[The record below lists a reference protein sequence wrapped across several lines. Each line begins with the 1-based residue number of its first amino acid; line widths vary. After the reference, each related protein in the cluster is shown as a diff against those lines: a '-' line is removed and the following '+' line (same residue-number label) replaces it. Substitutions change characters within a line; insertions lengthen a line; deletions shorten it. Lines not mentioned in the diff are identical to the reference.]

1 MKEKVFL
8 NSYKEETHYLEWT
21 IEDAKASVVISH
33 GMAEHPER
41 YDDFAKYL
49 NKNGFNA
56 YAIYHIGHGKF
67 AEIKGHMPEGGFD
80 KCVSNLNDLVE
91 FVKKETKKEAF
102 LLGHSMGSF
111 LSQLYVERYHNIKG
125 LILSGSS
132 AATPLMKI
140 GKAVASLVCGLAKD
154 KTAPSP
160 FMNSMSFGSY
170 NKAFAPNRT
179 EYDWLN
185 RDEKEVDKYVADPLC
200 GFICSKSFFK
210 GMCTGLATMGK
221 KENIEKVSKDL
232 SILIHG
238 GSMDPVSDQAKG
250 LYALEKQ
257 YKDFGLKDISL
268 FVYDGARHEIYNEI
282 NKAEVYKNSL
292 DFFNKHLK

>member
-1 MKEKVFL
+1 MKENKFSNKLGKTV
-8 NSYKEETHYLEWT
+8 NYLEWT
-21 IEDAKASVVISH
+21 IDSPKACVVISH

-41 YDDFAKYL
+41 YDDVAKFF
-49 NKNGFNA
+49 NKNGYNT

-67 AEIKGHMPEGGFD
+67 AKIKGHMGTGDFSQ
-80 KCVSNLNDLVE
+80 CVTNLSELVDL
-91 FVKKETKKEAF
+91 VKKETKKECF

-132 AATPLMKI
+132 AATPLMKMGSAI
-140 GKAVASLVCGLAKD
+140 AGMVCAFAKD

-160 FMNSMSFGSY
+160 FMNTMSFGSY
-170 NKAFAPNRT
+170 NKAFKNPRT

-210 GMCTGLATMGK
+210 EMCGGLATMGK
-221 KENIEKVSKDL
+221 KSETSKVEKDL
-232 SILIHG
+232 PILIHG
-238 GSMDPVSDQAKG
+238 GSMDPVSNSAQG

-257 YKDFGLKDISL
+257 YKDLEIKDVKL
-268 FVYDGARHEIYNEI
+268 VVYDGARHEIYNELC
-282 NKAEVYKNSL
+282 KTDVYNNSVK
-292 DFFNKHLK
+292 FFDSHL